1 MDHMDIESLKAFNAV
16 CESGSFSLAAE
27 QLHITQPAVSKRIAL
42 LEERLQSRLFDRI
55 GRRIQL
61 TQAGKELLP
70 RAQGILGQL
79 EDTKRAIHNLSG
91 SVNGRL
97 VLATN
102 HHVGI
107 WRLPMIL
114 KDYTQQYP
122 EVRMDLRFMDSAKAY
137 EAIIL
142 GDVEVAIIT
151 LAPNP
156 EHHIYSLPIWQD
168 QLRFVCA
175 KDHPLAGKTPAL
187 LQELSLHPAIL
198 PDETTFTGNIAQQL
212 FADHNLDLQVVMSTN
227 YHETIKTLVSV
238 GLGWSVLPES
248 MIDDTVHKLE
258 LRDINISRTLGV
270 IRHAERTISNAATE
284 FINLLGNNADPDLRD
299 QEWR

>member
-1 MDHMDIESLKAFNAV
+1 MDIESLKAFIAI

-102 HHVGI
+102 HHIGI

-114 KDYTQQYP
+114 KQYTQQFKD
-122 EVRMDLRFMDSAKAY
+122 VSMDLHFMDSAVAY
-137 EAIIL
+137 EAVIL
-142 GDVEVAIIT
+142 GDVEIGIIT

-156 EHHIYSLPIWQD
+156 EHHVCSLPIWQD
-168 QLRFVCA
+168 QLQFVCA
-175 KDHPLAGKTPAL
+175 KDHPLASKTSVL
-187 LQELSLHPAIL
+187 LQDLSQHPAIL

-212 FADHNLDLQVVMSTN
+212 FGDHSLDLQVVMSTN
-227 YHETIKTLVSV
+227 YHETIKTLVAV

-248 MIDDTVHKLE
+248 MIDSAVHKLE
-258 LRDINISRTLGV
+258 LPDINISRTLGV
-270 IRHAERTISNAATE
+270 IRHAERTMSNAATE
-284 FINLLGNNADPDLRD
+284 FINLLRSNADPNLTD
-299 QEWR
+299 QEWC